1 MVSRTLFFLR
11 LAFSALGRSF
21 GVTALAVVTIAVSLT
36 VLATFSVVVRHLGR
50 LTEGLGRQVEI
61 SVYLARGQ
69 PEERIRALSTDIA
82 AWPEVART
90 RVLSSEA
97 ALAEFRVSLGPDA
110 ALLEGLPEDLLPP
123 SIEFALKPGDWA
135 VSAVQSIAARLN
147 GRPEVDD
154 VRFGQEDIERLA
166 ALFSFTRLVAIV
178 LGAALCFATILI
190 VSNTIRL
197 TVYARRDEIEILTL
211 VGATGWFVRVPFF
224 IEGAV
229 QGVIG
234 GALSGV
240 VLVAFGEA
248 FTLAIERGLG
258 YLYSGYSPVT
268 LDFVPLEYLGLLVL
282 VGGLLGVVGSLLA
295 VGKFLRL

>member
-1 MVSRTLFFLR
+1 MVSRALFFLR
-11 LAFSALGRSF
+11 LALSALGRSF
-21 GVTALAVVTIAVSLT
+21 GVTALAVVTITVSLT

-61 SVYLARGQ
+61 SVYLTRGQ
-69 PEERIRALSTDIA
+69 PEERIRALSTEVGG
-82 AWPEVART
+82 WPEVARA
-90 RVLSSEA
+90 RILSSEA
-97 ALAEFRVSLGPDA
+97 AMTEFRTSLGPDA
-110 ALLEGLPEDLLPP
+110 VLLEGLPGDLLPP
-123 SIEFALKPGDWA
+123 SIELVLKPGDWA
-135 VSAVQSIAARLN
+135 LSAVQEVAGRLV

-154 VRFGQEDIERLA
+154 VRYGQEDIERLA
-166 ALFSFTRLVAIV
+166 ALFAFTRLVAIV

-229 QGVIG
+229 QGVMG
-234 GALSGV
+234 GALSGL
-240 VLVAFGEA
+240 VLVAFGEV
-248 FTLAIERGLG
+248 FTLAIDRGLG

-268 LDFVPLEYLGLLVL
+268 LDFVPMQFLGLLVV
-282 VGGLLGVVGSLLA
+282 VGGALGLVGSLLA
-295 VGKFLRL
+295 VGKFLKL